1 MHNQTEA
8 ASGQA
13 HALRAMFAARKRVF
27 IDLLRWDL
35 PVLADKYEV
44 DQFDNQQADYL
55 ILLDENG
62 EHRASTRLL
71 RTDAPHILRDMFPL
85 LCPGP
90 VPSGPA
96 TREITRFCLDPRL
109 TAAQR
114 KVARNE
120 LVTAL
125 AQYALRNGVT
135 DYTGVA
141 GLAWFRQIRTF
152 GWQCRALGEALMHD
166 GQQLVGLH
174 ISIDEHTIA
183 GLKQAG
189 CFAEPTM
196 EMSAARGGAA

>member
-1 MHNQTEA
+1 MPNLTDAAANEA
-8 ASGQA
+8 NAF
-13 HALRAMFAARKRVF
+13 RTMFAARKRVF

-44 DQFDNQQADYL
+44 DQFDNQHADYL

-71 RTDAPHILRDMFPL
+71 RTDAPHILRDMFPV

-90 VPSGPA
+90 VPSGPT

-114 KVARNE
+114 KLARNE

-125 AQYALRNGVT
+125 VQYALRNGVT

-141 GLAWFRQIRTF
+141 GLAWFRQIQTF
-152 GWQCRALGEALMHD
+152 GWQCRALGEASMHD

-189 CFAEPTM
+189 CFAEHTI
-196 EMSAARGGAA
+196 EMPASTGGAA

>member
-1 MHNQTEA
+1 MPNLTDA
-8 ASGQA
+8 AANEA
-13 HALRAMFAARKRVF
+13 HAFRTMFAARKRVF

-35 PVLADKYEV
+35 PVLAGKYEV
-44 DQFDNQQADYL
+44 DQFDNQHADYL

-71 RTDAPHILRDMFPL
+71 RTDTSHILRDMFPV

-125 AQYALRNGVT
+125 AQYARRNGVT

-152 GWQCRALGEALMHD
+152 GWQCRALGEAIMHD

>member
-71 RTDAPHILRDMFPL
+71 RTDTPHILRDMFPV

-90 VPSGPA
+90 IPSGPT

-109 TAAQR
+109 TAAER

-125 AQYALRNGVT
+125 VQYALRNGVT

-141 GLAWFRQIRTF
+141 GLAWYRQIRTF
-152 GWQCRALGEALMHD
+152 GWQCRTLGDAVMHD
-166 GQQLVGLH
+166 GQFLVGLH
-174 ISIDEHTIA
+174 ISIDEHTLA

-189 CFAEPTM
+189 CFAEPTI
-196 EMSAARGGAA
+196 EIPGPTGGVA

>member
-1 MHNQTEA
+1 MPDLTEA
-8 ASGQA
+8 GSSEA
-13 HALRAMFAARKRVF
+13 HAFRAMFAARKRVF

-44 DQFDNQQADYL
+44 DQFDNRDADYL
-55 ILLDENG
+55 ILLDEAG
-62 EHRASTRLL
+62 EHRASARLL
-71 RTDAPHILRDMFPL
+71 RTDTPHILRDMFPV

-90 VPSGPA
+90 LPSGPT

-109 TAAQR
+109 SAAER

-125 AQYALRNGVT
+125 VQYALRKGVT
-135 DYTGVA
+135 DFTGVA

-152 GWQCRALGEALMHD
+152 GWQCIALGEPVMHN

-174 ISIDEHTIA
+174 ISIDKLTLA
-183 GLKQAG
+183 GLRKAG
-189 CFAEPTM
+189 CYAEPTR
-196 EMSAARGGAA
+196 EMPSAIGGLA

>member
-1 MHNQTEA
+1 MPDLTETA
-8 ASGQA
+8 PSEA
-13 HALRAMFAARKRVF
+13 HAFRAMFAARKRVF

-44 DQFDNQQADYL
+44 DQFDNRQADYL

-71 RTDAPHILRDMFPL
+71 PTDAPHILSDLFPV

-90 VPSGPA
+90 IPSGPT

-109 TAAQR
+109 TAAER
-114 KVARNE
+114 KTARNE

-125 AQYALRNGVT
+125 VQFALKNGVT

-152 GWQCRALGEALMHD
+152 GWQCRALGEAVLHD
-166 GQQLVGLH
+166 GQMLIGLH
-174 ISIDEHTIA
+174 ISIDEHTLS
-183 GLKQAG
+183 GLRKGG
-189 CFAEPTM
+189 CFAEPTI
-196 EMSAARGGAA
+196 EMPIAAGGLA

>member
-71 RTDAPHILRDMFPL
+71 RTDAPHILRDMFPV

-90 VPSGPA
+90 IPCGPT
-96 TREITRFCLDPRL
+96 TREITRFCLDLRL
-109 TAAQR
+109 TAPER

-125 AQYALRNGVT
+125 VQYALRNGIT

-141 GLAWFRQIRTF
+141 GLAWYRQIRRF
-152 GWQCRALGEALMHD
+152 GWQCRALGDPVTHD
-166 GQQLVGLH
+166 GQKLVGLH
-174 ISIDEHTIA
+174 ISVDGHTLA
-183 GLKQAG
+183 GVKQAG
-189 CFAEPTM
+189 CFAEPTI
-196 EMSAARGGAA
+196 EMPAATGGAA